1 MPNSSAQI
9 ISLFSPYKSC
19 LTSMSPPFTMEYPS
33 FYAGTT
39 YASAKQSLLNRMKFA
54 YSGKELNDVDR
65 TPVREAAFTFGLHL
79 VRITSFL
86 YNRATYNEALP
97 GSLWFF

>member
-1 MPNSSAQI
+1 
-9 ISLFSPYKSC
+9 
-19 LTSMSPPFTMEYPS
+19 MEYPS

-86 YNRATYNEALP
+86 YVMTLHSRACHNHFHLHVP
-97 GSLWFF
+97 PLSL